1 MSTPLPVINTNA
13 NIDVETKQ
21 YDEALVPVALGKA
34 AVENSMHQQA
44 HRAANASAPLSIVSP
59 QSPRRHPLAWAQ
71 RQWGHAAWSAKAV
84 ARYGL
89 PQDMYYYQGGLGDQV
104 LITAVFRELRKR
116 GQPPVVMMTHF
127 PDLFK
132 NNPDVGKL
140 LPEDPRFVALA
151 ARFGKQTHHPSYMY
165 ENIREMDCH
174 YAPPYPIIAR
184 MCKVVG
190 IDGQVDLRPYLY
202 LSEAEKQ
209 EGQIVPQQIAIM
221 SSGMSALH
229 QQLNKQ
235 WYPERFQSVVSSL
248 RERYNFVQLGAKID
262 PLLEGVT
269 DLRGKTS
276 LRESAAILSQSLMFV
291 GQIGFLMHLA
301 RAVDCRSVIVYGGR
315 EHPYQSGYVC
325 NENLYTPLKCSPC
338 WQCSL
343 CDYDRECMR
352 RITPDMVIDAV
363 ERQVERYGTP
373 LPTDTYHV
381 VVDQGEVPAS
391 SFARGSL

>member
-1 MSTPLPVINTNA
+1 MSTPLPVVNTN
-13 NIDVETKQ
+13 VETKQ
-21 YDEALVPVALGKA
+21 YDDALVPVALGKA

-44 HRAANASAPLSIVSP
+44 RIAADASASLSIVST
-59 QSPRRHPLAWAQ
+59 QAPRRLSVAWAW
-71 RQWGHAAWSAKAV
+71 RRLEHAAWSVKAV

-89 PQDMYYYQGGLGDQV
+89 PQELYYYKGGLGDQV

-116 GQPPVVMMTHF
+116 GQAPVVMMTHF

-132 NNPDVGKL
+132 NNPDVGRL

-151 ARFGKQTHHPSYMY
+151 DRFGKRTHHPSYMY

-184 MCKVVG
+184 MCKIVG
-190 IDGQVDLRPYLY
+190 IDGPVDLRPYMY
-202 LSEAEKQ
+202 LSEAEKRD
-209 EGQIVPQQIAIM
+209 GQIVPQQIAIM

-248 RERYNFVQLGAKID
+248 RQHYNFVQLGAKTD

-269 DLRGKTS
+269 DLRGETG
-276 LRESAAILSQSLMFV
+276 LRQSAAILSQSLVFV

-325 NENLYTPLKCSPC
+325 NENLYTPLNCSPC

-352 RITPDMVIDAV
+352 RITPDMVTDAV
-363 ERQVERYGTP
+363 DRQVKRYGTP

-381 VVDQGEVPAS
+381 VVDQGEVPEAA
-391 SFARGSL
+391 FARGRL